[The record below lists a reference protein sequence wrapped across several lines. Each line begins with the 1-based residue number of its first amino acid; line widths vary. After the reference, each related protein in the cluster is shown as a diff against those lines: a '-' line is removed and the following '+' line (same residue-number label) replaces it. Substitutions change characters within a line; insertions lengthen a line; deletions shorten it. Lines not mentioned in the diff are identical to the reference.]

1 LESARQCAG
10 RFHDIEV
17 ALAEGYID
25 VDFYMPGMG
34 WHFLNPNLL
43 DGEFV
48 PTEPEILVYEV
59 DCDGTYKLVALEYAI
74 PLALSAMP
82 PIGFIGKNDVWFEDL
97 GFQLW
102 TLHAW
107 VFDYNPDG
115 VFQKFNPRV
124 P

>member
-1 LESARQCAG
+1 
-10 RFHDIEV
+10 
-17 ALAEGYID
+17 
-25 VDFYMPGMG
+25 MG

-74 PLALSAMP
+74 PLELSAKP
-82 PIGFIGKNDVWFEDL
+82 PRGFIGKNDVWFEDL